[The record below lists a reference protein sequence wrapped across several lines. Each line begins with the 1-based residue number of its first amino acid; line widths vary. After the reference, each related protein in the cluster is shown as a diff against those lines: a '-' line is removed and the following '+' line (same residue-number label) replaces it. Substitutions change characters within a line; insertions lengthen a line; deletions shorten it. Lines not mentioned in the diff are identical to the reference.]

1 MALSNKQSFDINGD
15 LLVFLTNLNIIRS
28 FVIFNFL
35 KIAITL
41 LNLLGMF
48 WNPQE
53 LLLMMGK
60 EIFQIDASW
69 AEKFTK
75 TSLISNDSNCTGSTN
90 LLCPEYSNC
99 GPRGLRNS

>member
-35 KIAITL
+35 KIAMTL

-69 AEKFTK
+69 DEKFTK
-75 TSLISNDSNCTGSTN
+75 TSLISNYTN
-90 LLCPEYSNC
+90 
-99 GPRGLRNS
+99 

>member
-41 LNLLGMF
+41 LNLLGVF

-53 LLLMMGK
+53 LLL
-60 EIFQIDASW
+60 S
-69 AEKFTK
+69 
-75 TSLISNDSNCTGSTN
+75 
-90 LLCPEYSNC
+90 
-99 GPRGLRNS
+99 